1 MEIVWTQAVL
11 AGVVGVALMTM
22 AMVAGRVM
30 GLSTNMVRA
39 IGLLFVPQKDTRL
52 VYLVGGAAHLVM
64 GALFG
69 VAYAV
74 LLTLVGAAEVLGA
87 AASWG
92 ALFGALHGV
101 AVGAGMGA
109 LPAIH
114 PRMGSGEVLSAP
126 GFFGR
131 NVGVG
136 MPVFVIILHVIYGV
150 VAAVVYSVGVT

>member
-22 AMVAGRVM
+22 AMLAGRVM
-30 GLSTNMVRA
+30 GLSTDMVRA
-39 IGLLFVPQKDTRL
+39 IGLLFVPEDDTRL
-52 VYLVGGAAHLVM
+52 VYLAGAAAHLIM

-69 VAYAV
+69 VAYAL
-74 LLTLVGAAEVLGA
+74 LLTIVGAAEVLGA
-87 AASWG
+87 AAAWG

-101 AVGAGMGA
+101 AVGAGLGV

-114 PRMGSGEVLSAP
+114 PRMGAGEVLSEP
-126 GFFGR
+126 GFFGSK
-131 NVGVG
+131 VGVG
-136 MPVFVIILHVIYGV
+136 MPVFLIILHVIYGV